1 MQLSPHAFPR
11 EQTLQQDVTPAA
23 FVVQARAGGAELV
36 RRMAA
41 RRGIRQKVRRIMG
54 ISEH

>member
-1 MQLSPHAFPR
+1 
-11 EQTLQQDVTPAA
+11 LQQDVTPAA

-36 RRMAA
+36 RRTAA